1 MRSIALCAL
10 ALLILIANS
19 YADDTTNTT
28 VDIKTQGTTTSP
40 NTINQDKK
48 PTLSPELLVKVQ
60 DLIKKDDILVSRE
73 SSDDAL
79 FQEFEGCMLGKRK
92 KPCQDVSDMGKRLK
106 DDIGR
111 IEKGVKELRAQWEN
125 INVPGKSGFGLLK
138 NVEMVR
144 LEAFLLAL
152 EAKRQYVETLDPTY
166 KAYYKEYLNQGDIFS
181 KRVKSLLGSMKDVNG
196 PGPRSQ

>member
-1 MRSIALCAL
+1 VRSIALCAL

-19 YADDTTNTT
+19 YADDTNTT
-28 VDIKTQGTTTSP
+28 VDIKAQGTTTSP
-40 NTINQDKK
+40 NTVNQDKK

-92 KPCQDVSDMGKRLK
+92 KPCQDVPGMAKRLK
-106 DDIGR
+106 DNIGR

-125 INVPGKSGFGLLK
+125 INIAGKSGFGLLK

>member
-1 MRSIALCAL
+1 VRSIALCAL

-19 YADDTTNTT
+19 YADDTNTT
-28 VDIKTQGTTTSP
+28 VDIKAQGTTTSP
-40 NTINQDKK
+40 NTVNQDKK

-92 KPCQDVSDMGKRLK
+92 KPCQDVPGMAKRLK
-106 DDIGR
+106 DNIGR

-125 INVPGKSGFGLLK
+125 INIAGKSGFGLLK

-181 KRVKSLLGSMKDVNG
+181 KRVKSLLGSMKGVNG
-196 PGPRSQ
+196 SGPRSQ

>member
-1 MRSIALCAL
+1 VRSIALCAL

-19 YADDTTNTT
+19 YADDTNTT

-92 KPCQDVSDMGKRLK
+92 KPCQDIPDMAKRLK

>member
-1 MRSIALCAL
+1 VRSIALCAL

-19 YADDTTNTT
+19 YADDTNTT

-40 NTINQDKK
+40 NTVNQDKK
-48 PTLSPELLVKVQ
+48 PTLPPELLVKVQ
-60 DLIKKDDILVSRE
+60 DLINKEGILVSRE

-79 FQEFEGCMLGKRK
+79 FQEFERCILGKRK
-92 KPCQDVSDMGKRLK
+92 KPCQDVSGMGKRLK

>member
-1 MRSIALCAL
+1 VRSIALCAL

-19 YADDTTNTT
+19 YADDTNTT
-28 VDIKTQGTTTSP
+28 VDIKAQGTTTSP
-40 NTINQDKK
+40 NTVNQDKK

-181 KRVKSLLGSMKDVNG
+181 KRVKSLLGSMKGVNG
-196 PGPRSQ
+196 SGPRSQ

>member
-19 YADDTTNTT
+19 YADDTNTT
-28 VDIKTQGTTTSP
+28 VDIKAQGTTTSP
-40 NTINQDKK
+40 NTVNQDKK

-92 KPCQDVSDMGKRLK
+92 KPCQDVPGMAKRLK
-106 DDIGR
+106 DNIGR

-125 INVPGKSGFGLLK
+125 INIAGKSGFGLLK